1 MNNIKVVHVVTVSKS
16 VKLMEGQLEYLQQQG
31 FNVTVIS
38 SPGPELEEVSKK
50 KINVKPI
57 KIEREIKL
65 ISDIF
70 SLINLIVYFR
80 KNKPHLTNVSTPK
93 AGLLGGLAAFI
104 SGVPC
109 RIYTMRGLRFETTS
123 GIKRIILKLMEKI
136 SCFLAHQVICISPS
150 LKEKALE
157 LGIVSERK
165 VIVLGH
171 GSSNG
176 LDINKFPTRASIE
189 NQEEILKFRKQL
201 GIPLDSPVMGFVGRL
216 TRDKGIEELIKAFK
230 IVKKD
235 IKDLRLLIVGDF
247 EEGDPV
253 SDATKKEINHN
264 KHIYKLGFLK
274 NPIPYYYIMDVF
286 VFPTHREGFG
296 NVSIEAAAAELPVVT
311 TDATGAIDTVMDNVT
326 GFVVPVGDYNKMA
339 DKISFILKQPSIGR
353 KMGKEGRKRVIEKF
367 RSEIIWGELYNLYSK
382 IIKENLK
389 LK

>member
-1 MNNIKVVHVVTVSKS
+1 M
-16 VKLMEGQLEYLQQQG
+16 
-31 FNVTVIS
+31 
-38 SPGPELEEVSKK
+38 
-50 KINVKPI
+50 
-57 KIEREIKL
+57 
-65 ISDIF
+65 
-70 SLINLIVYFR
+70 
-80 KNKPHLTNVSTPK
+80 
-93 AGLLGGLAAFI
+93 
-104 SGVPC
+104 
-109 RIYTMRGLRFETTS
+109 
-123 GIKRIILKLMEKI
+123 
-136 SCFLAHQVICISPS
+136 LAHQVICISPS

-189 NQEEILKFRKQL
+189 NQEEILKLRKQL

-235 IKDLRLLIVGDF
+235 IRDLRLLIVGDF

-253 SDATKKEINHN
+253 SDVTKKEINGN

-311 TDATGAIDTVMDNVT
+311 TDATGAIDTVIDNVT

-339 DKISFILKQPSIGR
+339 DKISFILMQRSIGR
-353 KMGKEGRKRVIEKF
+353 KMGEEGRKRVIEQF
-367 RSEIIWGELYNLYSK
+367 RSEIIWRELYNLYSK
-382 IIKENLK
+382 IIKQNLK

>member
-16 VKLMEGQLEYLQQQG
+16 IKLMEGQLEYLQQQG

-38 SPGPELEEVSKK
+38 SPGPEFEEVSK

-176 LDINKFPTRASIE
+176 LDINKFPTRTSIE
-189 NQEEILKFRKQL
+189 NQEEILKLRKQL

-253 SDATKKEINHN
+253 SDVTKKEINDN

-311 TDATGAIDTVMDNVT
+311 TDATGAIDTVIDNVT

-339 DKISFILKQPSIGR
+339 DKISFILKQRSIGR
-353 KMGKEGRKRVIEKF
+353 KMGEEGRKRVIEQF
-367 RSEIIWGELYNLYSK
+367 RSEIIWRELYNLYSK
-382 IIKENLK
+382 IIKQNLK